1 MVVMAIYSSYE
12 VVMVIYIVV
21 MTIYSGYSLNVE
33 AYLQLEL
40 YRLA

>member
-21 MTIYSGYSLNVE
+21 MTVYSGYSLNVQG
-33 AYLQLEL
+33 L
-40 YRLA
+40 LAS